1 MKEESMGQIENINTE
16 INIYVEAA
24 KIKKMICLMEEQL
37 FLYRMYTNRIDWSL
51 FSEFEYTNRDTSESE
66 YLEKFYIKN
75 FKNGEKFLYPHGRHL
90 PITVNPVKLLKD
102 FEVDKNGS
110 EELDIMYHT
119 LYGDIT
125 IIYDLANG
133 YDVRYNYYGHSD
145 KKMTLCE
152 VKHDLRICNKK
163 NKVIYEFSI
172 DFMRYHMKT
181 MYPIDRSFIEEIID
195 FDEKSILK
203 DDEEYRNAGMNQLKK
218 KERDI
223 IAKIQKL
230 AEENEERFGETAE
243 SKMESHLSR
252 KKPADYDKVLSLD
265 YTNMNFDIK
274 YYNDFKDTWIP
285 KKILYN
291 ITDNLD
297 EIVRIFNTK

>member
-1 MKEESMGQIENINTE
+1 
-16 INIYVEAA
+16 
-24 KIKKMICLMEEQL
+24 MI
-37 FLYRMYTNRIDWSL
+37 
-51 FSEFEYTNRDTSESE
+51 
-66 YLEKFYIKN
+66 
-75 FKNGEKFLYPHGRHL
+75 
-90 PITVNPVKLLKD
+90 
-102 FEVDKNGS
+102 
-110 EELDIMYHT
+110 
-119 LYGDIT
+119 
-125 IIYDLANG
+125 
-133 YDVRYNYYGHSD
+133 
-145 KKMTLCE
+145 TLCE
-152 VKHDLRICNKK
+152 VQDDLKICNAK

-172 DFMRYHMKT
+172 DFMRNHIAG

-223 IAKIQKL
+223 IEKIQKL
-230 AEENEERFGETAE
+230 VEENQEKFGETSE
-243 SKMESHLSR
+243 MRMGNHLVR

-265 YTNMNFDIK
+265 YTNMEFDIK
-274 YYNDFKDTWIP
+274 YYNDFKDNWIP